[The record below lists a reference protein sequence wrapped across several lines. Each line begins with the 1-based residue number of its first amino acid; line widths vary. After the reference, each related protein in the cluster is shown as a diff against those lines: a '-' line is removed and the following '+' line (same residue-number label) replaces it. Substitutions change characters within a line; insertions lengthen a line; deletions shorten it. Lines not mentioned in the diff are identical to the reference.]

1 MFTELMPCLQ
11 ETIVTLTISRI
22 DDQLL
27 RVNIIPKRKTDKE
40 SAAEDALSTPLTVTA
55 TAAELDQD
63 FAGQVLNFSRSY
75 QRSAANI
82 REIEEAHA
90 AAVKAADEERK
101 VKKPVTPSAKTSPRS
116 DNDSKAAPAGKPVFG
131 SKGAA
136 APAPAAQSL
145 FDTPAVEAKGAKH
158 ESTGVA
164 TVVDEQSEPESG
176 ASAADREPPV
186 HQKSAITSPVP
197 SDPGFVE
204 TGTPS
209 RPVQEI
215 CDICKCPILP
225 TQKRHPYMPVP
236 AHASAI
242 DCGKRA

>member
-1 MFTELMPCLQ
+1 M
-11 ETIVTLTISRI
+11 VTVTISRM
-22 DDQLL
+22 DGQLL
-27 RVNIIPKRKTDKE
+27 RVNIIPTRKTDTE
-40 SAAEDALSTPLTVTA
+40 STAENALCTPLTVTA
-55 TAAELDQD
+55 SAAELDQD
-63 FAGQVLNFSRSY
+63 LGRQVVSFSHSY

-101 VKKPVTPSAKTSPRS
+101 AKKPVTPSAKTSPRS
-116 DNDSKAAPAGKPVFG
+116 DNDSKAPAAGKPVFG
-131 SKGAA
+131 SKGSAT
-136 APAPAAQSL
+136 APAPATQSL
-145 FDTPAVEAKGAKH
+145 FDAPAVEAKGAKD
-158 ESTGVA
+158 ESTVVA
-164 TVVDEQSEPESG
+164 TVADEQTEPENG

-197 SDPGFVE
+197 SAPGVVE
-204 TGTPS
+204 TGSPS
-209 RPVQEI
+209 HPVQET
-215 CDICKCPILP
+215 CEICKYPILP